1 MKRHLSFVAALG
13 MYFFASTAAYTQQV
27 KLDTGGIAIGG
38 SVSSSTISN
47 RHPQRETGRAAAGF
61 GLPHDLIFLLVISP
75 RTNRPTGRD
84 ASILSSVF
92 RSRGTG
98 AFYQIRVSTD
108 TFESA
113 NNLCADIRRAG
124 GACMVLRNGS

>member
-47 RHPQRETGRAAAGF
+47 GQSPKRNWTSSGR
-61 GLPHDLIFLLVISP
+61 L
-75 RTNRPTGRD
+75 R
-84 ASILSSVF
+84 ASA
-92 RSRGTG
+92 RSDFPVGHFTAHKPAHR
-98 AFYQIRVSTD
+98 
-108 TFESA
+108 
-113 NNLCADIRRAG
+113 
-124 GACMVLRNGS
+124 